1 MYGDRHPG
9 KIRTAEILC
18 VGTELLLG
26 DIVNTDAAF
35 LSRRL
40 AELGIAVY
48 RQSVVGDSPERLRMA
63 LTEAFAGHGGA
74 PADLVILSGGIVADD
89 LAELLVC
96 QRLILFFELVDAVDE
111 RHGRRAGD
119 AAERRGERH
128 VPAAAFD
135 DAAEQGAESHKE
147 KEPAEHEGARFQLS
161 ERRLRGMSV
170 LCVSGPGGHAAIR
183 SAGGFFPGLG
193 RGLFSAL
200 SPVPHAG

>member
-1 MYGDRHPG
+1 MCYNSGSIYGGGECVVYGDRHPG

-74 PADLVILSGGIVADD
+74 PADLVILSGGLGNMIDRVRMGYVVDYIYLSFFPAIFNFADCCVVAGAI
-89 LAELLVC
+89 LAVLGF
-96 QRLILFFELVDAVDE
+96 LI
-111 RHGRRAGD
+111 
-119 AAERRGERH
+119 AERRT
-128 VPAAAFD
+128 AKAK
-135 DAAEQGAESHKE
+135 AAEA
-147 KEPAEHEGARFQLS
+147 PHE
-161 ERRLRGMSV
+161 
-170 LCVSGPGGHAAIR
+170 
-183 SAGGFFPGLG
+183 
-193 RGLFSAL
+193 
-200 SPVPHAG
+200 

>member
-74 PADLVILSGGIVADD
+74 PADLVILSGGLGPTCDD
-89 LAELLVC
+89 LTCRTV
-96 QRLILFFELVDAVDE
+96 
-111 RHGRRAGD
+111 
-119 AAERRGERH
+119 
-128 VPAAAFD
+128 AAFFGLPL
-135 DAAEQGAESHKE
+135 EL
-147 KEPAEHEGARFQLS
+147 HE
-161 ERRLRGMSV
+161 
-170 LCVSGPGGHAAIR
+170 
-183 SAGGFFPGLG
+183 
-193 RGLFSAL
+193 
-200 SPVPHAG
+200 

>member
-1 MYGDRHPG
+1 MPPVPG
-9 KIRTAEILC
+9 KDAEDGEKPARDLNGVEEDARHADGRDDGVHGADGVRQ
-18 VGTELLLG
+18 VGEEAVG
-26 DIVNTDAAF
+26 AAAGYDGRGAD
-35 LSRRL
+35 LSL
-40 AELGIAVY
+40 IETGHEHAV
-48 RQSVVGDSPERLRMA
+48 RSWSGGQGR
-63 LTEAFAGHGGA
+63 GHGEAHDIGK
-74 PADLVILSGGIVADD
+74 
-89 LAELLVC
+89 
-96 QRLILFFELVDAVDE
+96 F
-111 RHGRRAGD
+111 RRAGD

-161 ERRLRGMSV
+161 ERRLRGMPV
-170 LCVSGPGGHAAIR
+170 LCVSGPGSRAAIR

>member
-1 MYGDRHPG
+1 MCYNSDSIYGGGECVVYGDRHPG

-74 PADLVILSGGIVADD
+74 PQPIWSS
-89 LAELLVC
+89 C
-96 QRLILFFELVDAVDE
+96 P
-111 RHGRRAGD
+111 AGW
-119 AAERRGERH
+119 A
-128 VPAAAFD
+128 P
-135 DAAEQGAESHKE
+135 
-147 KEPAEHEGARFQLS
+147 
-161 ERRLRGMSV
+161 
-170 LCVSGPGGHAAIR
+170 
-183 SAGGFFPGLG
+183 
-193 RGLFSAL
+193 
-200 SPVPHAG
+200 PVTT

>member
-63 LTEAFAGHGGA
+63 LTSRSGH
-74 PADLVILSGGIVADD
+74 PV
-89 LAELLVC
+89 
-96 QRLILFFELVDAVDE
+96 
-111 RHGRRAGD
+111 RRAG
-119 AAERRGERH
+119 
-128 VPAAAFD
+128 
-135 DAAEQGAESHKE
+135 
-147 KEPAEHEGARFQLS
+147 
-161 ERRLRGMSV
+161 
-170 LCVSGPGGHAAIR
+170 
-183 SAGGFFPGLG
+183 
-193 RGLFSAL
+193 
-200 SPVPHAG
+200 PHL